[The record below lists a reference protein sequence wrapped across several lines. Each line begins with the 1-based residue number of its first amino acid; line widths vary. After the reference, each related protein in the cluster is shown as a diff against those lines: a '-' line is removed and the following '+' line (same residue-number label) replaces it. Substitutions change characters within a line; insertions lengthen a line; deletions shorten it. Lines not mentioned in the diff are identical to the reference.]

1 MSFHSNPP
9 RKLAIAA
16 TIGGAAYRSTQVS
29 LSARVSR
36 QTRQED

>member
-16 TIGGAAYRSTQVS
+16 TIGGTAYRGTRVFVS
-29 LSARVSR
+29 AALSR
-36 QTRQED
+36 QTRQEV